1 MKDRDRPP
9 SSQSS
14 ARRSADARGDTGTD
28 ADALRSRPDVGA
40 PGDVGGIPSTVDA
53 GVRDKL
59 GDRADATMNRPVGR
73 EHVSQPPEPAESTRA
88 ADRPTPPKA
97 GDARAA
103 AADEESPVESLG
115 KAISEPVTGS
125 TRSTPDAPRRH

>member
-1 MKDRDRPP
+1 MKDRDRAP
-9 SSQSS
+9 SSPSS

-40 PGDVGGIPSTVDA
+40 AGDVGGMPSTVDA
-53 GVRDKL
+53 GMRDKL
-59 GDRADATMNRPVGR
+59 GDRADATTNRPVGR
-73 EHVSQPPEPAESTRA
+73 EHVSRPREPAESTG
-88 ADRPTPPKA
+88 ADRPTSPKA
-97 GDARAA
+97 GDAHAA

-125 TRSTPDAPRRH
+125 TRSTPDVPRRH